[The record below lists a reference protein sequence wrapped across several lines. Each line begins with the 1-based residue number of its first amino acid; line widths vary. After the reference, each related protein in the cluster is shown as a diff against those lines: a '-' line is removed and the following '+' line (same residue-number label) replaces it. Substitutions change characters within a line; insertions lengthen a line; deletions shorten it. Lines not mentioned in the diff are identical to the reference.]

1 MKSYD
6 DMLIRHAK
14 QPVHAVGK
22 AYRPFWEDAG
32 SIEGDSAGAKV
43 LFGRIEHR
51 NRSCGDVVRL
61 WWMSE
66 NGVLTHIRHHAA
78 GCMLCKASASI
89 LCEVVEGR
97 FLKELPSLIETA
109 TRLTHDTEAGDVGA
123 PGEAATGH
131 SGVTRRGKTEN
142 TEAGDVGAPGE
153 AATGH
158 SGVTGRG
165 KTENTEAGDV
175 GAPGAMN
182 VGAPEAMLALS
193 QVREFPTRRKCIT
206 LAWEA

>member
-123 PGEAATGH
+123 PG
-131 SGVTRRGKTEN
+131 
-142 TEAGDVGAPGE
+142 
-153 AATGH
+153 
-158 SGVTGRG
+158 
-165 KTENTEAGDV
+165 
-175 GAPGAMN
+175 AMN

-206 LAWEA
+206 LAWEALASTLASQSD